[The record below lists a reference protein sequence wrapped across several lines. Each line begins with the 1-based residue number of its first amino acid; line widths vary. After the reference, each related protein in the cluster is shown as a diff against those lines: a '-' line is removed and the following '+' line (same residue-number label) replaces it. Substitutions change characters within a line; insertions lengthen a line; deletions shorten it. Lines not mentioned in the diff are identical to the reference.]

1 MYSILYTYLC
11 RYMQPILKWAGGKRW
26 LLPTIENAWKSKEYS
41 RIVEPFC
48 GGMAISLGIESVNAL
63 VNDVNPYLINLYR
76 WMQRGLV
83 IDMKFVNNEE
93 YYYKC
98 RTRFNNLIKHGDIDS
113 KELAELFIYLNK
125 LGFNGLCRFNNKGF
139 YNVPFGRYKTINIS
153 KDLTHYSKLITNWTL
168 SCGDFSRLDI
178 DSNDLVYVDPP
189 YDVEFTKYSQ
199 LDFKWD
205 DQVRLANWLKT
216 LPCDVIASNQAT
228 PRVIDLY
235 TSLGFRVE
243 LVDAPRRISCTGDR
257 TAAKEMLAFNF

>member
-1 MYSILYTYLC
+1 
-11 RYMQPILKWAGGKRW
+11 MQPILKWAGGKRW
-26 LLPTIENAWKSKEYS
+26 LLPIIENIWKFKEYS

-48 GGMAISLGIESVNAL
+48 GGMAISLGIEPVNAL

-83 IDMKFVNNEE
+83 IDLNFVNNED

-98 RTRFNNLIKHGDIDS
+98 RTRFNNLIKQGDIDS
-113 KELAELFIYLNK
+113 KEVAELFIYLNK
-125 LGFNGLCRFNNKGF
+125 LGFNGLCRFNNKGY
-139 YNVPFGRYKTINIS
+139 YNVPFGKYKTINIS
-153 KDLTHYSKLITNWTL
+153 KDLTHYSKLITNWIL
-168 SCGDFSRLDI
+168 SCGDFSQLDI

-189 YDVEFTKYSQ
+189 YDVEFTKYSR

-228 PRVIDLY
+228 SRVINLY
-235 TSLGFRVE
+235 ASLDFRIEFVE
-243 LVDAPRRISCTGDR
+243 APRRISCTGNR
-257 TAAKEMLAFNF
+257 TAAKEILAFNF